1 MFDSNLGDGPFSNTL
16 PSLPLVTNW
25 WPFGW
30 GKQLLLVVIV
40 IFAFLGMRW
49 ITQHKRLR
57 YWLTSPKKILLL
69 LLGLTATLLL
79 VFTVAAKGL
88 VIFLPTDSGAAEAIV
103 VLGRGED
110 FRQQRVNSAAELW
123 QTRRSPIIFT
133 SGRGDAATMI
143 DLLKEKGIPNRVLD
157 GENCSVTTDEN
168 AVFSAAILQP
178 RGIRRIL
185 LVTDSAHMLRSLLVF
200 RAYGFTVIPHISPVP
215 AHWNPK
221 EKGILKLREYGGLVN
236 YGVRGLLHPQRLSE
250 LKRPDLMNL
259 VQEAQQ
265 YAQRRRLS

>member
-1 MFDSNLGDGPFSNTL
+1 MFDSNLCDRTIEKVTVYTEWWQLQWLNK
-16 PSLPLVTNW
+16 PLLIAVLILLAF
-25 WPFGW
+25 FG
-30 GKQLLLVVIV
+30 I
-40 IFAFLGMRW
+40 RW
-49 ITQHKRLR
+49 VMQHPRR
-57 YWLTSPKKILLL
+57 RRWLSKPRTILLL
-69 LLGLTATLLL
+69 FCLTAIFPLLF
-79 VFTVAAKGL
+79 VVADKGL
-88 VIFLPTDSGAAEAIV
+88 LFFLATDSGTPADAVV
-103 VLGRGED
+103 VLGRGWPLMHD
-110 FRQQRVNSAAELW
+110 RVNVTAELW
-123 QTRRSPIIFT
+123 QARRAPQIFA
-133 SGRGDAATMI
+133 SGRSDTPHLLQ
-143 DLLKEKGIPNRVLD
+143 LLKEKGIPQQVLD

-168 AVFSAAILQP
+168 AVFTAAILQP

-215 AHWNPK
+215 AHWNSK

-236 YGVRGLLHPQRLSE
+236 YGVRGLLHPQQLSE